1 MESLIKP
8 GVLDRWFPLDR
19 QAYYVEQLRV
29 QRGLTRRRAECFVR
43 LWAYLI
49 LKNLQPLPQNSIA
62 DLDSLEHPVSCTH
75 REAAD
80 LFYSELERGS
90 DRAAGMMIDHL
101 VQAGLVEKNF
111 DGNTN
116 MLLIR
121 AVPELKPAVANAP
134 ISLQPDTFNPRTD
147 AIPVATLLSHSYN
160 WMTSSKTAVAQK
172 ATRLLRQWAQ
182 QYPSTMRVLRRS
194 DTHQPVGFYI
204 IYPIAS
210 TSEGNLF
217 SPPSLSLHLCTDGA
231 VDPLEMA
238 KPGDPQCVSVFVRS
252 WTLDEAYK
260 TYDSVCLFMEDT
272 RQTFMRMQQ
281 DFPNISDIYVMPIHP
296 SYEALAQVLGFQK
309 TIQDPHSYLCWMYLA
324 LDHFLA
330 LDVKKAIAQLF
341 KL

>member
-1 MESLIKP
+1 MDSPIEL
-8 GVLDRWFPLDR
+8 GVLDRWFPPDR
-19 QAYYVEQLRV
+19 QAHYVEQLRL

-49 LKNLQPLPQNSIA
+49 LKNLPLPQSAIV
-62 DLDSLEHPVSCTH
+62 DLDSLEHSVSCTH

-80 LFYSELERGS
+80 LFYSESERGS

-116 MLLIR
+116 MLFIR
-121 AVPELKPAVANAP
+121 AVPELKKSAVPNAP

-147 AIPVATLLSHSYN
+147 AVPVATLLSHSYN

-194 DTHQPVGFYI
+194 DTLQPVGFYI

-210 TSEGNLF
+210 VSECNLF
-217 SPPSLSLHLCTDGA
+217 LPPSLSLHLCTDGT
-231 VDPLEMA
+231 VDPIEMA
-238 KPGDPQCVSVFVRS
+238 KPGDPDCVSVFVRS

-260 TYDSVCLFMEDT
+260 TYDSVCLFMHDT
-272 RQTFMRMQQ
+272 RQTFIKMQQ

-309 TIQDPHSYLCWMYLA
+309 TIQDPHSCLCWMYLA
-324 LDHFLA
+324 LDHFLE
-330 LDVKKAIAQLF
+330 LNVEKAIARLF
-341 KL
+341 

>member
-1 MESLIKP
+1 MDSPIEP
-8 GVLDRWFPLDR
+8 GVLDRWFPPDR
-19 QAYYVEQLRV
+19 QAQYVEQLRA

-43 LWAYLI
+43 LWAYLV
-49 LKNLQPLPQNSIA
+49 LKNLQPLPQVPIV

-80 LFYSELERGS
+80 LFYSESERGS

-116 MLLIR
+116 MLFIR
-121 AVPELKPAVANAP
+121 AVPDLKKSAVPNAP

-182 QYPSTMRVLRRS
+182 QYPTTMRVLRRS
-194 DTHQPVGFYI
+194 DTLQPVGFYT

-210 TSEGNLF
+210 ISEDNLF
-217 SPPSLSLHLCTDGA
+217 LPPSLSLHLCTDGA

-238 KPGDPQCVSVFVRS
+238 EAGDPHCVAVFVRS

-272 RQTFMRMQQ
+272 RQTFIKMQQ

-296 SYEALAQVLGFQK
+296 SYEALAKVLGFQK

-324 LDHFLA
+324 LDRFLE
-330 LDVKKAIAQLF
+330 LDIKKAIAQLF
-341 KL
+341 